1 MCSGRVTDSIY
12 MTEIE
17 PAAVLLT
24 EKPLKDE
31 AGVVQT
37 GGKLPFR
44 CDAIGEIDH
53 GEPALCQVHAVIL
66 IAFLVSVGPSA
77 AMDADNDR
85 ERSCGIPGTVGIQ
98 NLPVTVKA
106 IPDIV
111 PALDV
116 IGCGQAGI
124 TFFIPGA
131 EGSSDE
137 VGRQ

>member
-1 MCSGRVTDSIY
+1 MTARDHQPQIAGVIRIGTGSTVDGQHMCSGRVTDSIY

-17 PAAVLLT
+17 PAAFLLI
-24 EKPLKDE
+24 EKPLKDK

-85 ERSCGIPGTVGIQ
+85 EWACG
-98 NLPVTVKA
+98 
-106 IPDIV
+106 
-111 PALDV
+111 
-116 IGCGQAGI
+116 
-124 TFFIPGA
+124 
-131 EGSSDE
+131 
-137 VGRQ
+137 